1 MKGPGL
7 LQMIE
12 IVAGLSIAGPM
23 FVVAVEFLRTGQ
35 FAFGAAMLALGTV
48 AMFSPSYLLRRIG
61 GPRAWIRRRLA
72 SGNEDEREGDDDRSG
87 PLERFRRE

>member
-7 LQMIE
+7 LQMVE

-23 FVVAVEFLRTGQ
+23 FIVAVEFLRTGQ
-35 FAFGAAMLALGTV
+35 FAFGVGMLGVGLV
-48 AMFSPSYLLRRIG
+48 AMFFPSYLLRRIG

-72 SGNEDEREGDDDRSG
+72 REDDEDGDERSS
-87 PLERFRRE
+87 PLDRFRRE

>member
-12 IVAGLSIAGPM
+12 IAAGLSIAGPM

-35 FAFGAAMLALGTV
+35 FALGIGMFALALV
-48 AMFSPSYLLRRIG
+48 AMFFPSYLLRRIG
-61 GPRAWIRRRLA
+61 GPRAWVRRRLG
-72 SGNEDEREGDDDRSG
+72 GNESEDDSSD
-87 PLERFRRE
+87 PLDRFRRK